1 MNSTRMRS
9 FVRCFALAFATVLAG
24 CQSLPPQPPMDLS
37 EPGWTIRQGQA
48 VWRAKRGAEGVAGD
62 LLVAMHWNGR
72 NVVQFTKPPMPL
84 VAAQSDTNS
93 WQVQFLAQKKTCS
106 GRGQPPE
113 RVLWLQLPISLAT
126 FVASRPETDWS
137 ITRDRGG
144 AWQFTNEVTG
154 ESLDGFLTT
163 TRLPP
168 RHRVMPGE
176 HPLKVA
182 RRYGITMEA
191 LRSVNPG
198 PDATWFQVNAEIN
211 LPQPAATPQ
220 P

>member
-1 MNSTRMRS
+1 MNSTRMPS
-9 FVRCFALAFATVLAG
+9 IARCLVLVFAMALGG
-24 CQSLPPQPPMDLS
+24 CQSLPPQPLMDLS

-48 VWRAKRGAEGVAGD
+48 VWKAKRGAEGVAGD

-72 NVVQFTKPPMPL
+72 NFVQFIKPPLPF
-84 VAAQSDTNS
+84 VAAQSDTNF
-93 WQVQFLAQKKTCS
+93 WQVQYFAQNKTYS
-106 GRGQPPE
+106 GHGQPPE
-113 RVLWLQLPISLAT
+113 RILWLQLPVNLAT
-126 FVASRPETDWS
+126 FLSARRDTDWS
-137 ITRDRGG
+137 ISRDRGG
-144 AWQFTNEVTG
+144 SWQFTNEVTG
-154 ESLDGFLTT
+154 ESLDGFLATT
-163 TRLPP
+163 KLPP

-198 PDATWFQVNAEIN
+198 PDAAWFQVNAEIN
-211 LPQPAATPQ
+211 LPQPPATPK